1 MREILIPGGC
11 YRQLSVRVA
20 FYLHFHFSHFNILI
34 YNINNMNIYVFFSK
48 LKSLYGRSMVST
60 MVIIMI
66 IVLNS

>member
-20 FYLHFHFSHFNILI
+20 FYLHFHFSHFNILMII
-34 YNINNMNIYVFFSK
+34 YAFFSK